1 MSTNELLSTVNEL
14 QELKRMQEELA
25 SEIEALTDR
34 VRDHMRATEADTAI
48 VGAYKVMY
56 KPITSSRLD
65 STALKKALPDVAERF
80 TKQSTSY
87 RLTIN

>member
-1 MSTNELLSTVNEL
+1 MSANELLSTVSEL
-14 QELKRMQEELA
+14 QELKRMQEELQAEIDALVDRIKDHMKA
-25 SEIEALTDR
+25 SES
-34 VRDHMRATEADTAI
+34 DTAI
-48 VGAYKVMY
+48 VGAYKVTY

-65 STALKKALPDVAERF
+65 GVALKKALPDVADRF